1 MVPPAK
7 DCQQCLYPVPV
18 RHDLAFTGPLED
30 LRLRRRGLPAVQP
43 HLLDELGELQPQ
55 EDVPELRLGGAAAV
69 GLGVEVQGRV
79 GDDGGQAVAHP
90 GGILPLRQPLDD
102 GGAGLHLRHGLVD
115 GVHGLVPLDQGHGGF
130 LPHPGNPGDVV
141 AGVPH
146 EGLQVDDVDGVE
158 AVGLPEG
165 ILRHVLGGGLAHAGG
180 HQLYL
185 RLVRDELEAVLVP
198 GDHHARPAR
207 GLALPGDGADEVVG
221 LVPRQ
226 FVAGDVHG
234 VQHLLE
240 HRELLGQLLGH
251 SLPLGLVALVGQVAE
266 GGLPPV
272 EGDAQGLGGLL
283 VQQLL
288 QGGDEAVD
296 RVGVEPLPGGQGP
309 HAVEGP
315 VDDAVAVDDHE
326 FHRVSPIR
334 SVVRAFFYQII
345 PRKRRITTGSVTRR
359 EGRPIKRSAGP
370 L

>member
-1 MVPPAK
+1 M
-7 DCQQCLYPVPV
+7 
-18 RHDLAFTGPLED
+18 
-30 LRLRRRGLPAVQP
+30 
-43 HLLDELGELQPQ
+43 
-55 EDVPELRLGGAAAV
+55 
-69 GLGVEVQGRV
+69 
-79 GDDGGQAVAHP
+79 
-90 GGILPLRQPLDD
+90 
-102 GGAGLHLRHGLVD
+102 
-115 GVHGLVPLDQGHGGF
+115 
-130 LPHPGNPGDVV
+130 
-141 AGVPH
+141 
-146 EGLQVDDVDGVE
+146 DGVE

-165 ILRHVLGGGLAHAGG
+165 RLRHVLGGGLAHAGG
-180 HQLYL
+180 HQLHL
-185 RLVRDELEAVLVP
+185 RLVRDELKAVLVP

-207 GLALPGDGADEVVG
+207 RLALPGDGADEVVG

-226 FVAGDVHG
+226 LVAGDVHG

-345 PRKRRITTGSVTRR
+345 PRKRRITTGSVT
-359 EGRPIKRSAGP
+359 
-370 L
+370 